1 MTLVATLHVR
11 NVPTE
16 VYEALRDRASDHG
29 RSINAEVVEI
39 LRKTLG
45 RPDVHEVLEGMRRLA
60 ERINLPPDAPTPEQ
74 IIREARDRG

>member
-11 NVPTE
+11 NVPPE
-16 VYEALRDRASDHG
+16 IYEALRDRASGHG

-45 RPDVHEVLEGMRRLA
+45 RPDVAEVLDGMRRLA